1 MSLADIRE
9 GMATNLATISGIRVY
24 EEVPDSPALPCA
36 VIEIDRVNYNLAS
49 QRGLTEY
56 TFTIHAIVVR
66 TTERRAQRKLD
77 LFIDD
82 PTPILKII
90 ENLKDDDSRFVQ
102 KSVANNL
109 NDILKDNYGI
119 GINIIRK
126 WSREATPNR
135 KWIIRHALRNQIK
148 KGDAEAKKL
157 LEQL

>member
-82 PTPILKII
+82 GARSIKTALESDSTLGGAAFDLRVSELQDIGPTTIG
-90 ENLKDDDSRFVQ
+90 
-102 KSVANNL
+102 
-109 NDILKDNYGI
+109 DITYMAAKF
-119 GINIIRK
+119 
-126 WSREATPNR
+126 AVTVF
-135 KWIIRHALRNQIK
+135 AL
-148 KGDAEAKKL
+148 
-157 LEQL
+157 